1 MDVSGMTAWRQEL
14 YPLGYKAQRRE
25 QLPDTPEVS
34 ALSDARAIAD
44 DARFLYSFLRAICSN
59 LPTA

>member
-1 MDVSGMTAWRQEL
+1 MDASGIIPWMQEL
-14 YPLGYKAQRRE
+14 YPPGHKE

-44 DARFLYSFLRAICSN
+44 EARFLYSFLRAICSKDA
-59 LPTA
+59 LPIT